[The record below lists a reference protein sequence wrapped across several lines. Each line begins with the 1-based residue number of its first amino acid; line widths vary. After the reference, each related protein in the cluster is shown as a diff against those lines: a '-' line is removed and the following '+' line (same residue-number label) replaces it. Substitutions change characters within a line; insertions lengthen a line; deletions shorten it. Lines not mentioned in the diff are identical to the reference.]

1 MSLRNLG
8 IVYRK
13 ELRDLL
19 RDRRTVIS
27 MIVVPMLVIPLLTAG
42 VGALSFHQ
50 VKAAITQTER
60 IMILGGDDSA
70 KTTAALRK
78 LDNVEFVPADP
89 DYKKMISDKKIGAA
103 VEIPPGFEAALNNG
117 APATVHIYDYQG
129 EIRSETAA
137 RTLRDFFQNWRD
149 TTVNDRLAARNLPA
163 DLLKPFDVQ
172 TDNVA
177 PPEKI
182 SGNEIGA
189 FIPYL
194 ILMMCVAGAIYPAI
208 DLTAGE
214 KERGTMETILSSPVR
229 RIHLVLGKCLMVMTA
244 SFTTM
249 VLSLT
254 STGISLFCIKYFG
267 ADLTRN
273 NGFNVNISPVSL
285 LEVLVIMLPMTVLFA
300 SVLLAIGLFAR
311 NTKEANSYLQP
322 LMMLIVFPAM
332 LSLLPGFEL
341 NYHLAFIPV
350 VNVSLLSKEILSGT
364 FHWNYIA
371 VVFGSSCAYA
381 AVALTVAVRLFK
393 RESVIFRA

>member
-42 VGALSFHQ
+42 IGALSFHQ
-50 VKAAITQTER
+50 VATAMAQKER
-60 IMILGGDDSA
+60 IMILGGDDSE

-103 VEIPPGFEAALNNG
+103 VEIPPGFEAALASG

-129 EIRSETAA
+129 EIKSETAA
-137 RTLRDFFQNWRD
+137 RTLRDFFQKWRD
-149 TTVNDRLAARNLPA
+149 ATVNDRLAARNLPA

-177 PPEKI
+177 PPEKV
-182 SGNEIGA
+182 SGNEVGS

-194 ILMMCVAGAIYPAI
+194 ILMMCIAGAIYPAI

-249 VLSLT
+249 ALSLT
-254 STGISLFCIKYFG
+254 STGISMLLLKHFG
-267 ADLTRN
+267 ADMARN
-273 NGFNVNISPVSL
+273 NGLDLNISPLAL

-322 LMMLIVFPAM
+322 LMMLVVFPAM

-341 NYHLAFIPV
+341 NYHLALIPV
-350 VNVSLLSKEILSGT
+350 VNVSLLSKEVLSGT
-364 FHWNYIA
+364 FHWHYIA
-371 VVFGSSCAYA
+371 VVFGSSCVYA
-381 AVALTVAVRLFK
+381 AVALGAAVAMFK